1 MKKKVFIALGVC
13 IFLGLK
19 ECGITKQ
26 YNSEQILAKDE
37 DIVDE
42 DYYVEICNKYLEENL
57 RDELQT
63 ITNFDNPDVTVL
75 EKMPEN
81 YCEILDAGSSDK
93 YYKVVFTT
101 MQDDLLGPIEFFLNK
116 EGSIVGLSFRE

>member
-13 IFLGLK
+13 IFLWLK
-19 ECGITKQ
+19 GCGITKQ

-42 DYYVEICNKYLEENL
+42 DYYVEVCNKYLEENL

-63 ITNFDNPDVTVL
+63 ITNFYNPDVTVL

-101 MQDDLLGPIEFFLNK
+101 M
-116 EGSIVGLSFRE
+116 